1 MLQQNQLI
9 GRVYIYNIYVMY
21 YMMGIFRV
29 SQMSKFFEMTRK
41 FEKCEK

>member
-1 MLQQNQLI
+1 MLQENQHI
-9 GRVYIYNIYVMY
+9 GRVYIYNIYVKY

-41 FEKCEK
+41 FEK